1 MEEAEASRMA
11 AVEAVGFRMVVEG
24 VSPALDLEVEASPA
38 AVEEEAEA
46 SRVAEAVL
54 DLMILAAVRID
65 QVIGRV
71 VEELRPHHHHHHPRA
86 PLQQQRG
93 SHSTP
98 S

>member
-1 MEEAEASRMA
+1 MLDLVEE
-11 AVEAVGFRMVVEG
+11 
-24 VSPALDLEVEASPA
+24 VSPVLDLEAEASPA
-38 AVEEEAEA
+38 AVEVEAEA

-71 VEELRPHHHHHHPRA
+71 VEELRPHHHHHHHQGA

-93 SHSTP
+93 SRSTP

>member
-1 MEEAEASRMA
+1 MLDLVEE
-11 AVEAVGFRMVVEG
+11 
-24 VSPALDLEVEASPA
+24 VSPVLDLEAEASPA
-38 AVEEEAEA
+38 AVEVEAEA

-71 VEELRPHHHHHHPRA
+71 VEELRPHHHHHHQRA
-86 PLQQQRG
+86 PLQQQLDSR
-93 SHSTP
+93 STP

>member
-1 MEEAEASRMA
+1 MA
-11 AVEAVGFRMVVEG
+11 AVEAVDFRMEVVEED
-24 VSPALDLEVEASPA
+24 STALDLEVEASPA

-54 DLMILAAVRID
+54 DPMILAVVRID
-65 QVIGRV
+65 QAIGRV
-71 VEELRPHHHHHHPRA
+71 VEELRPHHHHHHLRA

-93 SHSTP
+93 SRSIP